1 MTLGIPFP
9 DPRPRIYR
17 ISPTRRWFDDS
28 KTEPGSRCSWQPP
41 PSRWWTQ
48 HKTSCPWFQWTPRM
62 PGNWWHLKV
71 WVSDEHWS
79 NMMKH
84 KKLSRLE
91 CKVKRVN
98 KQQDKKGCSAH
109 THTHSF
115 LDDTCVYIAYTVYIC
130 LHALYTCIS
139 FTKTSGNLNKAMAL
153 IVIKLAAMPADAM
166 AAVMSMAHLFLPA
179 WPFAIKFSTYLPH
192 ARNIRWS
199 LYVPFYADSSLHP
212 NPLKLHCFP
221 KGGFNQIYIL
231 YLSFAHV
238 KKRGQVQETEQS
250 FTAKAIITAACAK
263 RAADFWVSKPQAA
276 LFHFF
281 SSLSFLG
288 QDKQSEK
295 MSKLQWIAAKMY
307 GGEHIIRG

>member
-109 THTHSF
+109 THTQLLGWYMRIHCLYSIHLSTCIVYMHFIYQNKWQFEQSHGTDSNQACSDASRRNGRRDVNGTFVLARLTLCHKVLHLSTACKKHPMKPLRSF
-115 LDDTCVYIAYTVYIC
+115 LC
-130 LHALYTCIS
+130 
-139 FTKTSGNLNKAMAL
+139 
-153 IVIKLAAMPADAM
+153 
-166 AAVMSMAHLFLPA
+166 
-179 WPFAIKFSTYLPH
+179 W
-192 ARNIRWS
+192 
-199 LYVPFYADSSLHP
+199 
-212 NPLKLHCFP
+212 
-221 KGGFNQIYIL
+221 Q
-231 YLSFAHV
+231 
-238 KKRGQVQETEQS
+238 
-250 FTAKAIITAACAK
+250 FTA
-263 RAADFWVSKPQAA
+263 SKSSQA
-276 LFHFF
+276 
-281 SSLSFLG
+281 SLLSQRWL
-288 QDKQSEK
+288 
-295 MSKLQWIAAKMY
+295 
-307 GGEHIIRG
+307 